1 MKPLQY
7 DYNRL
12 GIDFDVTDCIN
23 ELALRTK
30 LIISTQ
36 DTAVYHCS
44 IPCTSMLCVYSCD
57 INSML
62 RVLALFNESAGLTY
76 TKF

>member
-36 DTAVYHCS
+36 ETAVIS
-44 IPCTSMLCVYSCD
+44 
-57 INSML
+57 
-62 RVLALFNESAGLTY
+62 LFNFMYINALCL
-76 TKF
+76 FL